1 MSFNSRTDAHKIFA
15 DLYRKQRSP
24 EHQEQIDEVIQKS
37 NDIFIRIDLMKK
49 VDEDFEKKRQEENK
63 KSDEDERSKRT
74 SEKSSVP
81 SKSPPTKQAVQKKP
95 DSSSSSAGGI
105 GFLANLFGGNAAI
118 NKFAKDSGTI
128 DVGFLGR
135 KLQIASNVQNLFKFL
150 KEDQIIATIQ
160 ALRFCEQQGW
170 RYWKPLV
177 YNVVLNFNKL
187 LNSIISL
194 DSLFIDEISPEIFLN
209 RATKLE
215 LYYARHLSREDS
227 KDIIM
232 TQVPELIRKDEKLVP
247 KMSQIMTGLSY
258 GLNLE
263 DGKPK
268 MTDAIRAF
276 HIVATKRM
284 ITWEEIVQRLNV
296 PPINETKFQGSSDI
310 IKEVETTLI
319 RLADDIQTRLNRKE
333 ELQHLRERYFKIDD
347 KGRMNFDFLNLIVD
361 DYFENHVP
369 ENMQSASLKSAFKG
383 TPHKLMYLLLRDFQ
397 ASYASILE
405 GTVKIGSKNQ
415 NRDVIIMHPGLFKA
429 EIEQINNLLR
439 LLDAFNKKYPSFQY
453 SFATYNEHTSSTTG
467 VEDQITQNLLK
478 LLGEASTFMG
488 KFGEK
493 INVIVENH
501 LLAKQYESTGK
512 LNERVLVSKEK
523 VIDEIKILHRFIP
536 YSDSAVV
543 SGNRLNGKTLDFVFL
558 EMTKMLYNYA
568 VIYKDKA
575 TITKLTLHKK
585 IDTELGSLMK
595 EYERLAGK
603 AYETTRMEEV

>member
-1 MSFNSRTDAHKIFA
+1 MSVNSRTDAHKTFA

-49 VDEDFEKKRQEENK
+49 VDEEFEKKRQEENK
-63 KSDEDERSKRT
+63 KSEEDRPKRS
-74 SEKSSVP
+74 SEKSATSTKTIP
-81 SKSPPTKQAVQKKP
+81 KPTRRTESN
-95 DSSSSSAGGI
+95 SSGGV
-105 GFLANLFGGNAAI
+105 GFLANLFGGNPAI
-118 NKFAKDSGTI
+118 NKFARESGTI

-135 KLQIASNVQNLFKFL
+135 KLQVSSGVHNLFKFL

-194 DSLFIDEISPEIFLN
+194 DSLFIDQISPEIFLN

-215 LYYARHLSREDS
+215 LYYARHLSREDC

-232 TQVPELIRKDEKLVP
+232 TEVPELVRKDEKLVP
-247 KMSQIMTGLSY
+247 KMPQIMAGLSY

-263 DGKPK
+263 SGRPK
-268 MTDAIRAF
+268 MSDAIRAF

-284 ITWEEIVQRLNV
+284 IAWNEIVQQLNV
-296 PPINETKFQGSSDI
+296 PPINETKFQGSPDI
-310 IKEVETTLI
+310 IKEVETTLL
-319 RLADDIQTRLNRKE
+319 RLADDIQTRLNRKH
-333 ELQHLRERYFKIDD
+333 ELQNLRERYFRIDD

-369 ENMQSASLKSAFKG
+369 ENMQSASMKSSFKG
-383 TPHKLMYLLLRDFQ
+383 TPHKLMYLLLRDLQ
-397 ASYASILE
+397 ASYAPILE

-415 NRDVIIMHPGLFKA
+415 SKDVIIMHPGLFKSD
-429 EIEQINNLLR
+429 IEQINNLLR

-453 SFATYNEHTSSTTG
+453 SFATYNEHTTSTVG

-478 LLGEASTFMG
+478 LLGDAAAFMG
-488 KFGEK
+488 KFAEK
-493 INVIVENH
+493 INIIVENH
-501 LLAKQYESTGK
+501 LLAKQYEASGK

-523 VIDEIKILHRFIP
+523 VIEEIKILHRFIP
-536 YSDSAVV
+536 YCDSTIV
-543 SGNRLNGKTLDFVFL
+543 SGNRLNGKTLEFAFL
-558 EMTKMLYNYA
+558 EMTKLFYNYA
-568 VIYKDKA
+568 VIYKDKS

-585 IDTELGSLMK
+585 LDAELGSLTK
-595 EYERLAGK
+595 EYERLSGK
-603 AYETTRMEEV
+603 PYETKRTEET

>member
-1 MSFNSRTDAHKIFA
+1 MSVNSRTDAHKTFA

-37 NDIFIRIDLMKK
+37 NDIFIRIDLMRKI
-49 VDEDFEKKRQEENK
+49 DEEFEKKRQEENK
-63 KSDEDERSKRT
+63 KSEEDRPKRN
-74 SEKSSVP
+74 SEKSAA
-81 SKSPPTKQAVQKKP
+81 PTKTIPKP
-95 DSSSSSAGGI
+95 TRRTESNSSGGG
-105 GFLANLFGGNAAI
+105 GFLANLFGGNPAI
-118 NKFAKDSGTI
+118 NKFAKESGTI
-128 DVGFLGR
+128 DIGFLGR
-135 KLQIASNVQNLFKFL
+135 KLQVSGGVHNLFKFL

-194 DSLFIDEISPEIFLN
+194 DSLFIDQISPEIFLN

-215 LYYARHLSREDS
+215 LYYARHLSREDC

-232 TQVPELIRKDEKLVP
+232 TEVPELVRKDEKLVP
-247 KMSQIMTGLSY
+247 KMPQIMAGLSY
-258 GLNLE
+258 GVNLE
-263 DGKPK
+263 SGRPK
-268 MTDAIRAF
+268 MSDAIRAF

-284 ITWEEIVQRLNV
+284 ITWNEIVQQLNV
-296 PPINETKFQGSSDI
+296 PPINETKFQGSPDI
-310 IKEVETTLI
+310 IKEVETTLL
-319 RLADDIQTRLNRKE
+319 RLADDIQTRLNRKH
-333 ELQHLRERYFKIDD
+333 ELQSLRERYFRIDD

-369 ENMQSASLKSAFKG
+369 ENMQSASMKSSFKG

-397 ASYASILE
+397 ASYAPILE

-415 NRDVIIMHPGLFKA
+415 SKDVIIMHPGLFKSD
-429 EIEQINNLLR
+429 IEQINNLLR

-453 SFATYNEHTSSTTG
+453 SFATYNEHTTSTVG

-478 LLGEASTFMG
+478 LLGDAAAFMG
-488 KFGEK
+488 KFAEK
-493 INVIVENH
+493 INIIVENH
-501 LLAKQYESTGK
+501 LLAKQYEASGK

-523 VIDEIKILHRFIP
+523 VIEEIKILHRFIP
-536 YSDSAVV
+536 YCDSTIV
-543 SGNRLNGKTLDFVFL
+543 SGNRLSGKTLEFAFL
-558 EMTKMLYNYA
+558 EMTKLFYNYA
-568 VIYKDKA
+568 VIYKDKS

-585 IDTELGSLMK
+585 LDAELGSLTK
-595 EYERLAGK
+595 EYERLSGK
-603 AYETTRMEEV
+603 PYETKRMEET

>member
-1 MSFNSRTDAHKIFA
+1 MSVNSRTDAHKTFA

-37 NDIFIRIDLMKK
+37 NDIFIRIDLMRKI
-49 VDEDFEKKRQEENK
+49 DEEFEKKRQEENK
-63 KSDEDERSKRT
+63 KSEEDRPKRN
-74 SEKSSVP
+74 SEKSAT
-81 SKSPPTKQAVQKKP
+81 PTKTIPKP
-95 DSSSSSAGGI
+95 TRKTESNSSGGG
-105 GFLANLFGGNAAI
+105 GFLANLFGGNPAI
-118 NKFAKDSGTI
+118 NKFAKESGTI
-128 DVGFLGR
+128 DIGFLGR
-135 KLQIASNVQNLFKFL
+135 KLQVSGGVHNLFKFL

-194 DSLFIDEISPEIFLN
+194 DSLFIDQISPEIFLN

-215 LYYARHLSREDS
+215 LYYARHLSREDC

-232 TQVPELIRKDEKLVP
+232 TEVPELVRKDEKLVP
-247 KMSQIMTGLSY
+247 KMPQIMAGLSY
-258 GLNLE
+258 GVNLE
-263 DGKPK
+263 SGRPK
-268 MTDAIRAF
+268 MSDAIRAF

-284 ITWEEIVQRLNV
+284 ITWNEIVQQLNV
-296 PPINETKFQGSSDI
+296 PPINETKFQGSPDI
-310 IKEVETTLI
+310 IKEVETTLL
-319 RLADDIQTRLNRKE
+319 RLADDIQTRLNRKH
-333 ELQHLRERYFKIDD
+333 ELQSLRERYFRIDD

-369 ENMQSASLKSAFKG
+369 ENMQSASMKSSFKG

-397 ASYASILE
+397 ASYAPILE

-415 NRDVIIMHPGLFKA
+415 SKDVIIMYPGLFKSD
-429 EIEQINNLLR
+429 IEQINNLLR

-453 SFATYNEHTSSTTG
+453 SFATYNEHTTSTVG

-478 LLGEASTFMG
+478 LLGDAAAFMG
-488 KFGEK
+488 KFAEK
-493 INVIVENH
+493 INIIVENH
-501 LLAKQYESTGK
+501 LLAKQYEASGK

-523 VIDEIKILHRFIP
+523 VIEEIKILHRFIP
-536 YSDSAVV
+536 YCDSTIV
-543 SGNRLNGKTLDFVFL
+543 SGNRLSGKTLEFAFL
-558 EMTKMLYNYA
+558 EMTKLFYNYA
-568 VIYKDKA
+568 VIYKDKS

-585 IDTELGSLMK
+585 LDAELGSLTK
-595 EYERLAGK
+595 EYERLSGK
-603 AYETTRMEEV
+603 PYETKRMEET

>member
-1 MSFNSRTDAHKIFA
+1 MSLNSRTDAHKIFA

-49 VDEDFEKKRQEENK
+49 VDEDFEKKKQEDNK
-63 KSDEDERSKRT
+63 KSDDEDKSKRN
-74 SEKSSVP
+74 SEKASTSARTAP
-81 SKSPPTKQAVQKKP
+81 RQSQQKKN
-95 DSSSSSAGGI
+95 DAASSAAGI

-118 NKFAKDSGTI
+118 NKFAKDTGTI

-135 KLQIASNVQNLFKFL
+135 KLQIAPGVQNLFKFL

-194 DSLFIDEISPEIFLN
+194 DSLFIDQISPEIFLN

-247 KMSQIMTGLSY
+247 RMPQIMAGLTY

-263 DGKPK
+263 NGRPR

-284 ITWEEIVQRLNV
+284 ISWEEIVQQLNV

-333 ELQHLRERYFKIDD
+333 ELQNLRERYFRIDD
-347 KGRMNFDFLNLIVD
+347 KGRMNFDFLNQIVD

-369 ENMQSASLKSAFKG
+369 ENMQSASIKSAFKG

-397 ASYASILE
+397 ASYAPILE
-405 GTVKIGSKNQ
+405 GTVKIGTKNQ
-415 NRDVIIMHPGLFKA
+415 SRDVIIMLPGLFKGD
-429 EIEQINNLLR
+429 IEQINNLLR

-453 SFATYNEHTSSTTG
+453 SFATYNEHTTSSAG

-478 LLGEASTFMG
+478 LLGDAAGFMG
-488 KFGEK
+488 KFAEK
-493 INVIVENH
+493 LNILVENH
-501 LLAKQYESTGK
+501 LLARQYETAGK
-512 LNERVLVSKEK
+512 LNDRVLVSKEK
-523 VIDEIKILHRFIP
+523 VIEEIKILHRFIP
-536 YSDSAVV
+536 YYDSTVV

-558 EMTKMLYNYA
+558 EMAKLLYNYS

-585 IDTELGSLMK
+585 IETELSALMK

-603 AYETTRMEEV
+603 EYETTRMEEA

>member
-1 MSFNSRTDAHKIFA
+1 
-15 DLYRKQRSP
+15 
-24 EHQEQIDEVIQKS
+24 
-37 NDIFIRIDLMKK
+37 MKK
-49 VDEDFEKKRQEENK
+49 VDEEFDKKKQEENK
-63 KSDEDERSKRT
+63 KSEEEERSKRS
-74 SEKSSVP
+74 SEKSSTPVKTAAKSTTAKRNEPP
-81 SKSPPTKQAVQKKP
+81 SA
-95 DSSSSSAGGI
+95 GI
-105 GFLANLFGGNAAI
+105 GFLANLFGGNPAI
-118 NKFAKDSGTI
+118 NKFARESGTI
-128 DVGFLGR
+128 EVGFLGR
-135 KLQIASNVQNLFKFL
+135 KLQIAPSVQNLFKFL

-232 TQVPELIRKDEKLVP
+232 TQVPELIKKDEKLVP
-247 KMSQIMTGLSY
+247 KLPQIMAGLSY

-263 DGKPK
+263 NGRPK

-284 ITWEEIVQRLNV
+284 ITWEEIVQQLNV
-296 PPINETKFQGSSDI
+296 PPINEMKFQGSSDI

-333 ELQHLRERYFKIDD
+333 ELQNLRERYFKIDD

-369 ENMQSASLKSAFKG
+369 ENMQSASIKSAFKG

-397 ASYASILE
+397 ASYAPILE
-405 GTVKIGSKNQ
+405 GTVKIGTKNQ
-415 NRDVIIMHPGLFKA
+415 SRDVIIMLPGLFKS

-453 SFATYNEHTSSTTG
+453 SFATYNEHTTSTAG

-478 LLGEASTFMG
+478 LLGDAAGFMG
-488 KFGEK
+488 KFAEK
-493 INVIVENH
+493 INILVENH

-523 VIDEIKILHRFIP
+523 VIEEIKILHRFIP
-536 YSDSAVV
+536 YCDSALV

-558 EMTKMLYNYA
+558 EMAKLLYNYA
-568 VIYKDKA
+568 VIYKDKF

-585 IDTELGSLMK
+585 IDTELNSLMK

-603 AYETTRMEEV
+603 SYETTRSEEA

>member
-1 MSFNSRTDAHKIFA
+1 MSVNSRTDAHKTFA

-37 NDIFIRIDLMKK
+37 NDIFIRIDLMRKI
-49 VDEDFEKKRQEENK
+49 DEEFEKKRQEENK
-63 KSDEDERSKRT
+63 KSEEDRPKRN
-74 SEKSSVP
+74 SEKSAT
-81 SKSPPTKQAVQKKP
+81 PTKTIPKP
-95 DSSSSSAGGI
+95 TRRTESNSSGGV
-105 GFLANLFGGNAAI
+105 GFLANLFGGNPAI
-118 NKFAKDSGTI
+118 NKFAKESGTI
-128 DVGFLGR
+128 DIGFLGR
-135 KLQIASNVQNLFKFL
+135 KLQVSGGVHNLFKFL

-194 DSLFIDEISPEIFLN
+194 DSLFIDQISPEIFLN

-215 LYYARHLSREDS
+215 LYYARHLSREDC

-232 TQVPELIRKDEKLVP
+232 TEVPELVRKDEKLVP
-247 KMSQIMTGLSY
+247 KMPQIMAGLSY
-258 GLNLE
+258 GVNLE
-263 DGKPK
+263 SGRPK
-268 MTDAIRAF
+268 MSDAIRAF

-284 ITWEEIVQRLNV
+284 ITWNEIVQQLNV
-296 PPINETKFQGSSDI
+296 PPINETKFQGSPDI
-310 IKEVETTLI
+310 IKEVETTLL
-319 RLADDIQTRLNRKE
+319 RLADDIQTRLNRKH
-333 ELQHLRERYFKIDD
+333 ELQSLRERYFRIDD

-369 ENMQSASLKSAFKG
+369 ENMQSASMKSSFKG

-397 ASYASILE
+397 ASYAPILE

-415 NRDVIIMHPGLFKA
+415 SKDVIIMHPGLFKSDL
-429 EIEQINNLLR
+429 EQINNLLR

-453 SFATYNEHTSSTTG
+453 SFATYNEHTTSTVG

-478 LLGEASTFMG
+478 LLGDAAAFMG
-488 KFGEK
+488 KFAEK
-493 INVIVENH
+493 INIIVENH
-501 LLAKQYESTGK
+501 LLAKQYEASGK

-523 VIDEIKILHRFIP
+523 VIEEIKILHRFIP
-536 YSDSAVV
+536 YCDSTIV
-543 SGNRLNGKTLDFVFL
+543 SGNRLSGKTLEFAFL
-558 EMTKMLYNYA
+558 EMTKLFYNYA
-568 VIYKDKA
+568 VIYKDKS

-585 IDTELGSLMK
+585 LDAELGSLTK
-595 EYERLAGK
+595 EYERLSGK
-603 AYETTRMEEV
+603 PYETKRMEET

>member
-1 MSFNSRTDAHKIFA
+1 M
-15 DLYRKQRSP
+15 
-24 EHQEQIDEVIQKS
+24 
-37 NDIFIRIDLMKK
+37 
-49 VDEDFEKKRQEENK
+49 
-63 KSDEDERSKRT
+63 
-74 SEKSSVP
+74 
-81 SKSPPTKQAVQKKP
+81 
-95 DSSSSSAGGI
+95 
-105 GFLANLFGGNAAI
+105 ANLFGGNPAI
-118 NKFAKDSGTI
+118 NKFAKESGTI

-135 KLQIASNVQNLFKFL
+135 KLQVSVGVHNLFKFL

-194 DSLFIDEISPEIFLN
+194 DSLFIDQISPEIFLN

-215 LYYARHLSREDS
+215 LYYARHLSREDC

-232 TQVPELIRKDEKLVP
+232 TQVPELVRKDEKLVP
-247 KMSQIMTGLSY
+247 KMPQIMAGLSY

-263 DGKPK
+263 SGRPK
-268 MTDAIRAF
+268 MSDAIRAF

-284 ITWEEIVQRLNV
+284 ITWNEIVQQLNV
-296 PPINETKFQGSSDI
+296 PPINETKFQGSPDI
-310 IKEVETTLI
+310 IKEVETTLL
-319 RLADDIQTRLNRKE
+319 RLTDDIQTRLNRKH
-333 ELQHLRERYFKIDD
+333 ELQSLRERYFRIDD

-369 ENMQSASLKSAFKG
+369 ENMQSASMKSSFKG

-397 ASYASILE
+397 ASYAPILE

-415 NRDVIIMHPGLFKA
+415 SKDVIIMHPGLFKSD
-429 EIEQINNLLR
+429 IEQINNLLR

-453 SFATYNEHTSSTTG
+453 SFATYNEHTTSTVG

-478 LLGEASTFMG
+478 LLGDAAAFMG
-488 KFGEK
+488 KFAEK
-493 INVIVENH
+493 INIIVENH
-501 LLAKQYESTGK
+501 LLAKQYETSGK

-523 VIDEIKILHRFIP
+523 VIEEIKILHRFIP
-536 YSDSAVV
+536 YCDSTIV
-543 SGNRLNGKTLDFVFL
+543 SGNRLNGKTLEFAFL
-558 EMTKMLYNYA
+558 EMTKLFYNYA
-568 VIYKDKA
+568 VIYKDKF

-585 IDTELGSLMK
+585 LDSELGSLTT
-595 EYERLAGK
+595 EYERLSGK
-603 AYETTRMEEV
+603 PYESKRTEET

>member
-1 MSFNSRTDAHKIFA
+1 MPGSSRTDAHKTFA

-49 VDEDFEKKRQEENK
+49 VDEEFEKKRQEENK
-63 KSDEDERSKRT
+63 KSEEEDKSK
-74 SEKSSVP
+74 KSSDKT
-81 SKSPPTKQAVQKKP
+81 SAPTKPAARPARKP
-95 DSSSSSAGGI
+95 DAGI
-105 GFLANLFGGNAAI
+105 GFLANLFGGNPAI
-118 NKFAKDSGTI
+118 NKFARESGTI

-135 KLQIASNVQNLFKFL
+135 KLQVSSGVHNLFKFL

-187 LNSIISL
+187 LNSVITL
-194 DSLFIDEISPEIFLN
+194 DSLFIDQISPEIFLN

-215 LYYARHLSREDS
+215 LYYARHLSRGDC
-227 KDIIM
+227 KDIVM
-232 TQVPELIRKDEKLVP
+232 TEVPELIRKDEKLVP
-247 KMSQIMTGLSY
+247 KMPQIMAGLSY

-268 MTDAIRAF
+268 MSDSIRAF

-284 ITWEEIVQRLNV
+284 ITWDEIVQQLNV
-296 PPINETKFQGSSDI
+296 PPINETKFQGSPDI
-310 IKEVETTLI
+310 IKEVETTLL

-333 ELQHLRERYFKIDD
+333 ELQNLRERYFKIDD

-369 ENMQSASLKSAFKG
+369 ENMQSASLKSSFKG

-397 ASYASILE
+397 ASFAPILE
-405 GTVKIGSKNQ
+405 GTVKVGSKNQ
-415 NRDVIIMHPGLFKA
+415 SRDVIIMLPGLFKSD
-429 EIEQINNLLR
+429 IEQINNLLR

-453 SFATYNEHTSSTTG
+453 SFATYNEHTTSTVG

-478 LLGEASTFMG
+478 LLGDAAAFMG
-488 KFGEK
+488 KFAEK
-493 INVIVENH
+493 INILVENH
-501 LLAKQYESTGK
+501 LLAKQYEASGK

-523 VIDEIKILHRFIP
+523 VIEEIKILHRFIP
-536 YSDSAVV
+536 YCDSTIV
-543 SGNRLNGKTLDFVFL
+543 SGNRLNGKTLDFTFL
-558 EMTKMLYNYA
+558 EMTKLFYNYA
-568 VIYKDKA
+568 VIYKDKT

-585 IDTELGSLMK
+585 IDAELGSLLK

-603 AYETTRMEEV
+603 SYDTKRTEET

>member
-1 MSFNSRTDAHKIFA
+1 MSLNSRTDAHKIFA

-49 VDEDFEKKRQEENK
+49 VDEDFEKKKQEENK
-63 KSDEDERSKRT
+63 KADEEDKSKRS
-74 SEKSSVP
+74 SEKTSTSVRT
-81 SKSPPTKQAVQKKP
+81 SPKQSQQKKNDP
-95 DSSSSSAGGI
+95 AASAAGI

-118 NKFAKDSGTI
+118 NKFAKDTGTI

-135 KLQIASNVQNLFKFL
+135 KLQIAPGVQNLFKFL

-194 DSLFIDEISPEIFLN
+194 DSLFIDQISPEIFLN

-247 KMSQIMTGLSY
+247 RMPQIMAGLTY

-263 DGKPK
+263 NGRPR

-284 ITWEEIVQRLNV
+284 ISWEEIVQQLNV

-319 RLADDIQTRLNRKE
+319 RLADDIQSRLNRKE
-333 ELQHLRERYFKIDD
+333 ELQNLRERYFKIDD
-347 KGRMNFDFLNLIVD
+347 KGRMNFDFLNQIVD

-369 ENMQSASLKSAFKG
+369 ENMQSASIKSAFKG

-397 ASYASILE
+397 ASYAPILE

-415 NRDVIIMHPGLFKA
+415 SRDVIIMLPGLFKSD
-429 EIEQINNLLR
+429 IEQINNLLR

-453 SFATYNEHTSSTTG
+453 SFATYNEHTTSSAG

-478 LLGEASTFMG
+478 LLGDAAGFMG
-488 KFGEK
+488 KFAEK
-493 INVIVENH
+493 LNILVENH
-501 LLAKQYESTGK
+501 LLARQYETAGK
-512 LNERVLVSKEK
+512 LNDRVLVSKEK
-523 VIDEIKILHRFIP
+523 VIEEIKILHRFIP
-536 YSDSAVV
+536 FYDSTVV
-543 SGNRLNGKTLDFVFL
+543 SGNRLNGKTLEFVFL
-558 EMTKMLYNYA
+558 EMSKLLYNYS

-585 IDTELGSLMK
+585 IETELSALMK

-603 AYETTRMEEV
+603 EYETTRMEEV

>member
-1 MSFNSRTDAHKIFA
+1 MSVNSRTDAHKTFA

-49 VDEDFEKKRQEENK
+49 VDEEFEKKRQEENK
-63 KSDEDERSKRT
+63 KSEEDRPKRS
-74 SEKSSVP
+74 SEKSATSTKTIP
-81 SKSPPTKQAVQKKP
+81 KPTRRTESN
-95 DSSSSSAGGI
+95 SSGGV
-105 GFLANLFGGNAAI
+105 GFLANLFGGNPAI
-118 NKFAKDSGTI
+118 NKFARESGTI

-135 KLQIASNVQNLFKFL
+135 KLQVSSGVHNLFKFL

-194 DSLFIDEISPEIFLN
+194 DSLFIDQISPEIFLN

-215 LYYARHLSREDS
+215 LYYARHLSREDC

-232 TQVPELIRKDEKLVP
+232 TEVPELVRKDEKLVP
-247 KMSQIMTGLSY
+247 KMPQIMAGLSY

-263 DGKPK
+263 SGRPK
-268 MTDAIRAF
+268 MSDAIRAF

-284 ITWEEIVQRLNV
+284 IAWNEIVQQLNV
-296 PPINETKFQGSSDI
+296 PPINETKFQGSPDI
-310 IKEVETTLI
+310 IKEVETTLL
-319 RLADDIQTRLNRKE
+319 RLADDIQTRLNRKH
-333 ELQHLRERYFKIDD
+333 ELQNLRERYFRIDD

-369 ENMQSASLKSAFKG
+369 ENMQSASMKSSFKG
-383 TPHKLMYLLLRDFQ
+383 TPHKLMYLLLRDLQ
-397 ASYASILE
+397 ASYAPILE
-405 GTVKIGSKNQ
+405 GTVKVGTKNQ
-415 NRDVIIMHPGLFKA
+415 SKDVIIMHPGLFKSD
-429 EIEQINNLLR
+429 IELINNLLR

-453 SFATYNEHTSSTTG
+453 SFATYNEHTTSTVG

-478 LLGEASTFMG
+478 LLGDAAAFMG
-488 KFGEK
+488 KFAEK
-493 INVIVENH
+493 INIIVENH
-501 LLAKQYESTGK
+501 LLAKQYEASGK

-523 VIDEIKILHRFIP
+523 VIEEIKILHRFIP
-536 YSDSAVV
+536 YCDSTIV
-543 SGNRLNGKTLDFVFL
+543 SGNRLNGKTLEFAFL
-558 EMTKMLYNYA
+558 EMTKLFYNYA
-568 VIYKDKA
+568 VIYKDKS

-585 IDTELGSLMK
+585 LDAELGSLTK
-595 EYERLAGK
+595 EYERLSGK
-603 AYETTRMEEV
+603 PYETKRMEET

>member
-1 MSFNSRTDAHKIFA
+1 
-15 DLYRKQRSP
+15 
-24 EHQEQIDEVIQKS
+24 
-37 NDIFIRIDLMKK
+37 MKK
-49 VDEDFEKKRQEENK
+49 VDEDFEKKKQEENK
-63 KSDEDERSKRT
+63 KADEEDKSKRS
-74 SEKSSVP
+74 SEKTSTSVRT
-81 SKSPPTKQAVQKKP
+81 SPKQSQQKKNDP
-95 DSSSSSAGGI
+95 AASAAGI

-118 NKFAKDSGTI
+118 NKFAKDTGTI

-135 KLQIASNVQNLFKFL
+135 KLQIAPGVQNLFKFL

-194 DSLFIDEISPEIFLN
+194 DSLFIDQISPEIFLN

-247 KMSQIMTGLSY
+247 RMPQIMAGLTY

-263 DGKPK
+263 NGRPR

-284 ITWEEIVQRLNV
+284 ISWEEIVQQLNV

-319 RLADDIQTRLNRKE
+319 RLADDIQSRLNRKE
-333 ELQHLRERYFKIDD
+333 ELQNLRERYFKIDD
-347 KGRMNFDFLNLIVD
+347 KGRMNFDFLNQIVD

-369 ENMQSASLKSAFKG
+369 ENMQSASIKSAFKG

-397 ASYASILE
+397 ASYAPILE

-415 NRDVIIMHPGLFKA
+415 SRDVIIMLPGLFKS

-453 SFATYNEHTSSTTG
+453 SFATYNEHTTSSAG

-478 LLGEASTFMG
+478 LLGDAAGFMG
-488 KFGEK
+488 KFAEK
-493 INVIVENH
+493 LNILVENH
-501 LLAKQYESTGK
+501 LLARQYETAGK
-512 LNERVLVSKEK
+512 LNDRVLVSKEK
-523 VIDEIKILHRFIP
+523 VIEEIKILHRFIP
-536 YSDSAVV
+536 FYDSTVV
-543 SGNRLNGKTLDFVFL
+543 SGNRLNGKTLEFVFL
-558 EMTKMLYNYA
+558 EMAKLLYNYS

-585 IDTELGSLMK
+585 IETELSALMK

-603 AYETTRMEEV
+603 EYETTRMEEA

>member
-1 MSFNSRTDAHKIFA
+1 MSLNSRTDAHKIFA

-49 VDEDFEKKRQEENK
+49 VDEEFEKKRQDENK
-63 KSDEDERSKRT
+63 KSEDEEKSKRQ
-74 SEKSSVP
+74 SDK
-81 SKSPPTKQAVQKKP
+81 
-95 DSSSSSAGGI
+95 SAGASKTAAKPARRTETNSGGGAGI
-105 GFLANLFGGNAAI
+105 GFLANLFGGNPAI

-135 KLQIASNVQNLFKFL
+135 KLQIAPGVQNLFKFL

-194 DSLFIDEISPEIFLN
+194 DSLFIDQISPEIFLN

-227 KDIIM
+227 KDIII

-247 KMSQIMTGLSY
+247 RMPQIMAGLSY

-263 DGKPK
+263 NGRPR
-268 MTDAIRAF
+268 MSDAIRAF

-284 ITWEEIVQRLNV
+284 ITWEEIVQQLNV

-333 ELQHLRERYFKIDD
+333 ELQSLRERYFRIDD

-369 ENMQSASLKSAFKG
+369 ENMQSASIKSSFKG

-397 ASYASILE
+397 ASYAPILE
-405 GTVKIGSKNQ
+405 GTVKVGTKNQ
-415 NRDVIIMHPGLFKA
+415 SRDVIIMLPGLFKGD
-429 EIEQINNLLR
+429 IEQINNLLR

-453 SFATYNEHTSSTTG
+453 SFATYNEHTTSTTG

-478 LLGEASTFMG
+478 LLGDAAGFMG
-488 KFGEK
+488 KFAEK
-493 INVIVENH
+493 INIIVENH

-523 VIDEIKILHRFIP
+523 VIEEIKILHRFIP
-536 YSDSAVV
+536 YCDSTVV

-558 EMTKMLYNYA
+558 EMAKLLYNYA
-568 VIYKDKA
+568 VIYKDKS

-603 AYETTRMEEV
+603 PYETTRSEEA

>member
-1 MSFNSRTDAHKIFA
+1 MSVNSRTDAHKTFA

-37 NDIFIRIDLMKK
+37 NDIFIRIDLMRKI
-49 VDEDFEKKRQEENK
+49 DEEFEKKRQEENK
-63 KSDEDERSKRT
+63 KSEEDRPKRN
-74 SEKSSVP
+74 SEKSAT
-81 SKSPPTKQAVQKKP
+81 PTKTIPNPTRKTESN
-95 DSSSSSAGGI
+95 SSGGG
-105 GFLANLFGGNAAI
+105 GFLANLFGGNPAI
-118 NKFAKDSGTI
+118 NKFAKESGTI
-128 DVGFLGR
+128 DIGFLGR
-135 KLQIASNVQNLFKFL
+135 KLQVSGGVHNLFKFL

-194 DSLFIDEISPEIFLN
+194 DSLFIDQISPEIFLN

-215 LYYARHLSREDS
+215 LYYARHLSREDC

-232 TQVPELIRKDEKLVP
+232 TEVPELVRKDEKLVP
-247 KMSQIMTGLSY
+247 KMPQIMAGLSY
-258 GLNLE
+258 GVNLE
-263 DGKPK
+263 SGRPK
-268 MTDAIRAF
+268 MSDAIRAF

-284 ITWEEIVQRLNV
+284 ITWNEIVQQLNV
-296 PPINETKFQGSSDI
+296 PPINETKFQGSPDI
-310 IKEVETTLI
+310 IKEVETTLL
-319 RLADDIQTRLNRKE
+319 RLADDIQTRLNRKH
-333 ELQHLRERYFKIDD
+333 ELQSLRERYFRIDD

-369 ENMQSASLKSAFKG
+369 ENMQSASMKSSFKG

-397 ASYASILE
+397 ASYAPILE

-415 NRDVIIMHPGLFKA
+415 SKDVIIMHPGLFKSD
-429 EIEQINNLLR
+429 IEQINNLLR

-453 SFATYNEHTSSTTG
+453 SFATYNEHTTSTVG

-478 LLGEASTFMG
+478 LLGDAAAFMG
-488 KFGEK
+488 KFAEK
-493 INVIVENH
+493 INIIVENH
-501 LLAKQYESTGK
+501 LLAKQYEASGK

-523 VIDEIKILHRFIP
+523 VIEEIKILHRFIP
-536 YSDSAVV
+536 YCDSTIV
-543 SGNRLNGKTLDFVFL
+543 SGNRLSGKTLEFAFL
-558 EMTKMLYNYA
+558 EMTKLFYNYA
-568 VIYKDKA
+568 VIYKDKS

-585 IDTELGSLMK
+585 LDAELGSLTK
-595 EYERLAGK
+595 EYERLSGK
-603 AYETTRMEEV
+603 PYETKRMEET

>member
-1 MSFNSRTDAHKIFA
+1 MNSRTDAHKTFA

-49 VDEDFEKKRQEENK
+49 VDEEFEKKKQEETK
-63 KSDEDERSKRT
+63 KPEEDKPKKNSATSAKTISKPTRKT
-74 SEKSSVP
+74 ESNSSV
-81 SKSPPTKQAVQKKP
+81 
-95 DSSSSSAGGI
+95 
-105 GFLANLFGGNAAI
+105 GFLANLFGGNPAI
-118 NKFAKDSGTI
+118 NKFAKESGTI

-135 KLQIASNVQNLFKFL
+135 KLQVSVGVHNLFKFL

-194 DSLFIDEISPEIFLN
+194 DSLFIDQISPEIFLN

-215 LYYARHLSREDS
+215 LYYARHLSREDC

-232 TQVPELIRKDEKLVP
+232 TQVPELVRKDEKLVP
-247 KMSQIMTGLSY
+247 KMPQIMAGLSY

-263 DGKPK
+263 SGRPK
-268 MTDAIRAF
+268 MSDAIRAF

-284 ITWEEIVQRLNV
+284 ITWNEIVQQLNV
-296 PPINETKFQGSSDI
+296 PPINETKFQGSPDI
-310 IKEVETTLI
+310 IKEVETTLL
-319 RLADDIQTRLNRKE
+319 RLTDDIQTRLNRKH
-333 ELQHLRERYFKIDD
+333 ELQSLRERYFRIDD

-369 ENMQSASLKSAFKG
+369 ENMQSASMKSSFKG

-397 ASYASILE
+397 ASYAPILE

-415 NRDVIIMHPGLFKA
+415 SKDVIIMHPGLFKSD
-429 EIEQINNLLR
+429 IEQINNLLR

-453 SFATYNEHTSSTTG
+453 SFATYNEHTTSTAG

-478 LLGEASTFMG
+478 LLGDAAAFMG
-488 KFGEK
+488 KFAEK
-493 INVIVENH
+493 INIIVENH
-501 LLAKQYESTGK
+501 LLAKQYETSGK

-523 VIDEIKILHRFIP
+523 VIEEIKILHRFIP
-536 YSDSAVV
+536 YCDSTIV
-543 SGNRLNGKTLDFVFL
+543 SGNRLNGKTLEFAFL
-558 EMTKMLYNYA
+558 EMTKLFYNYA
-568 VIYKDKA
+568 VIYKDKF

-585 IDTELGSLMK
+585 LDSELGSLTT
-595 EYERLAGK
+595 EYERLSGK
-603 AYETTRMEEV
+603 PYESKRTEET

>member
-1 MSFNSRTDAHKIFA
+1 MNSRTDAHKTFA

-49 VDEDFEKKRQEENK
+49 VDEEFEKKKQEETK
-63 KSDEDERSKRT
+63 KPEEDKPKKNSAT
-74 SEKSSVP
+74 SAKTIPKPTRKTESNSSV
-81 SKSPPTKQAVQKKP
+81 
-95 DSSSSSAGGI
+95 
-105 GFLANLFGGNAAI
+105 GFLANLFGGNPAI
-118 NKFAKDSGTI
+118 NKFAKESGTI

-135 KLQIASNVQNLFKFL
+135 KLQVSVGVHNLFKFL

-194 DSLFIDEISPEIFLN
+194 DSLFIDQISPEIFLN

-215 LYYARHLSREDS
+215 LYYARHLSREDC

-232 TQVPELIRKDEKLVP
+232 TQVPELVRKDEKLVP
-247 KMSQIMTGLSY
+247 KMPQIMAGLSY

-263 DGKPK
+263 SGRPK
-268 MTDAIRAF
+268 MSDAIRAF

-284 ITWEEIVQRLNV
+284 ITWNEIVQQLNV
-296 PPINETKFQGSSDI
+296 PPINETKFQGSPDI
-310 IKEVETTLI
+310 IKEVETTLL
-319 RLADDIQTRLNRKE
+319 RLTDDIQTRLNRKH
-333 ELQHLRERYFKIDD
+333 ELQSLRERYFRIDD

-369 ENMQSASLKSAFKG
+369 ENMQSASMKSSFKG

-397 ASYASILE
+397 ASYAPILE

-415 NRDVIIMHPGLFKA
+415 SKDVIIMHPGLFKSD
-429 EIEQINNLLR
+429 IEQINNLLR

-453 SFATYNEHTSSTTG
+453 SFATYNEHTTSTVG

-478 LLGEASTFMG
+478 LLGDAAAFMG
-488 KFGEK
+488 KFAEK
-493 INVIVENH
+493 INIIVENH
-501 LLAKQYESTGK
+501 LLAKQYETSGK

-523 VIDEIKILHRFIP
+523 VIEEIKILHRFIP
-536 YSDSAVV
+536 YCDSTIV
-543 SGNRLNGKTLDFVFL
+543 SGNRLNGKTLEFAFL
-558 EMTKMLYNYA
+558 EMTKLFYNYA
-568 VIYKDKA
+568 VIYKDKF

-585 IDTELGSLMK
+585 LDSELGSLTN
-595 EYERLAGK
+595 EYERLSGK
-603 AYETTRMEEV
+603 PYESKRTEET

>member
-1 MSFNSRTDAHKIFA
+1 MSLNSRTDAHKIFA

-49 VDEDFEKKRQEENK
+49 VDEDFEKKKQEDNK
-63 KSDEDERSKRT
+63 KTDEEDKSKRSSERAST
-74 SEKSSVP
+74 SAKTAP
-81 SKSPPTKQAVQKKP
+81 KQSPQRKNDAAA
-95 DSSSSSAGGI
+95 SAAGI

-118 NKFAKDSGTI
+118 NKFAKDTGTI

-135 KLQIASNVQNLFKFL
+135 KLQIAPGVQNLFKFL

-194 DSLFIDEISPEIFLN
+194 DSLFIDQISPEIFLN

-232 TQVPELIRKDEKLVP
+232 TQVPELIKKDEKLIP
-247 KMSQIMTGLSY
+247 RMPQIMAGLTY

-263 DGKPK
+263 NGRPR

-284 ITWEEIVQRLNV
+284 ISWEEIVQQLNV

-333 ELQHLRERYFKIDD
+333 ELQNLRERYFRIDD
-347 KGRMNFDFLNLIVD
+347 KGRMNFDFLNQIVD

-369 ENMQSASLKSAFKG
+369 ENMQSASIKSAFKG

-397 ASYASILE
+397 ASYAPVLE

-415 NRDVIIMHPGLFKA
+415 SRDVIIMLPGLFKGD
-429 EIEQINNLLR
+429 IEQINNLLR

-453 SFATYNEHTSSTTG
+453 SFATYNEHTTSSAG

-478 LLGEASTFMG
+478 LLGDAAGFMG
-488 KFGEK
+488 KFAEK
-493 INVIVENH
+493 LNILVENH
-501 LLAKQYESTGK
+501 LLARQYETAGK
-512 LNERVLVSKEK
+512 LNDRVLVSKEK

-536 YSDSAVV
+536 YYDSTVV

-558 EMTKMLYNYA
+558 EMAKLLYNYA
-568 VIYKDKA
+568 VIYKDKP

-585 IDTELGSLMK
+585 IDTELTALMK

-603 AYETTRMEEV
+603 EYETTRMEEA

>member
-1 MSFNSRTDAHKIFA
+1 MSVNSRTDAHKTFA

-37 NDIFIRIDLMKK
+37 NDIFIRIDLMRKI
-49 VDEDFEKKRQEENK
+49 DEEFEKKRQEENK
-63 KSDEDERSKRT
+63 KSEEDRPKRN
-74 SEKSSVP
+74 SEKSAT
-81 SKSPPTKQAVQKKP
+81 PTKTIPKP
-95 DSSSSSAGGI
+95 TRKTESNSSGGG
-105 GFLANLFGGNAAI
+105 GFLANLFGGNPAI
-118 NKFAKDSGTI
+118 NKFAKESGTI
-128 DVGFLGR
+128 DIGFLGR
-135 KLQIASNVQNLFKFL
+135 KLQVSGGVHNLFKFL

-194 DSLFIDEISPEIFLN
+194 DSLFIDQISPEIFLN

-215 LYYARHLSREDS
+215 LYYARHLSREDC

-232 TQVPELIRKDEKLVP
+232 TEVPELVRKDEKLVP
-247 KMSQIMTGLSY
+247 KMPQIMAGLSY
-258 GLNLE
+258 GVNLE
-263 DGKPK
+263 SGRPK
-268 MTDAIRAF
+268 MSDAIRAF

-284 ITWEEIVQRLNV
+284 ITWNEIVQQLNV
-296 PPINETKFQGSSDI
+296 PPINETKFQGSPDI
-310 IKEVETTLI
+310 IKEVETTLL
-319 RLADDIQTRLNRKE
+319 RLADDIQTRLNRKH
-333 ELQHLRERYFKIDD
+333 ELQSLRERYFRIDD

-369 ENMQSASLKSAFKG
+369 ENMQSASMKSSFKG

-397 ASYASILE
+397 ASYAPILE

-415 NRDVIIMHPGLFKA
+415 SKDVIIMHPGLFKSD
-429 EIEQINNLLR
+429 IEQINNLLR

-453 SFATYNEHTSSTTG
+453 SFATYNEHTTSTVG

-478 LLGEASTFMG
+478 LLGDAAAFMG
-488 KFGEK
+488 KFAEK
-493 INVIVENH
+493 INIIVENH
-501 LLAKQYESTGK
+501 LLAKQYEASGK

-523 VIDEIKILHRFIP
+523 VIEEIKILHRFIP
-536 YSDSAVV
+536 YCDSTIV
-543 SGNRLNGKTLDFVFL
+543 SGNRLSGKTLEFAFL
-558 EMTKMLYNYA
+558 EMTKLFYNYA
-568 VIYKDKA
+568 VIYKDKS

-585 IDTELGSLMK
+585 LDAELGSLTK
-595 EYERLAGK
+595 EYERLSGK
-603 AYETTRMEEV
+603 PYETKRMEET

>member
-1 MSFNSRTDAHKIFA
+1 MSLNSRTDAHKTFA

-49 VDEDFEKKRQEENK
+49 VDEEFEKKRQEENK
-63 KSDEDERSKRT
+63 KSEEDKPKRS
-74 SEKSSVP
+74 SEKSATS
-81 SKSPPTKQAVQKKP
+81 TKTTPKP
-95 DSSSSSAGGI
+95 IRRTESNSSGGV
-105 GFLANLFGGNAAI
+105 GFLANLFGGNPAI
-118 NKFAKDSGTI
+118 NKFARESGTI

-135 KLQIASNVQNLFKFL
+135 KLQVSGGVHNLFKFL

-170 RYWKPLV
+170 RYWKPLI

-194 DSLFIDEISPEIFLN
+194 DSLFIDQISPEIFLN

-215 LYYARHLSREDS
+215 LYYARHLSREDC

-232 TQVPELIRKDEKLVP
+232 TEVPELVRKDEKLVP
-247 KMSQIMTGLSY
+247 KMPQVMAGLSY

-263 DGKPK
+263 GGRPK
-268 MTDAIRAF
+268 MSDAIRAF

-284 ITWEEIVQRLNV
+284 ITWNEIVQQLNI
-296 PPINETKFQGSSDI
+296 PPINETKFQGSPDI
-310 IKEVETTLI
+310 IKEVETTLL
-319 RLADDIQTRLNRKE
+319 RLADDIQTRLNRKH
-333 ELQHLRERYFKIDD
+333 ELQSLRERYFRIDD

-369 ENMQSASLKSAFKG
+369 ENMQSASMKSSFKG

-397 ASYASILE
+397 ASYAPILE

-415 NRDVIIMHPGLFKA
+415 SKDVIIMHPGLFKSD
-429 EIEQINNLLR
+429 IEQINNLLR

-453 SFATYNEHTSSTTG
+453 SFATYNEHTTSTVG

-478 LLGEASTFMG
+478 LLGDAAAFMG
-488 KFGEK
+488 KFAEK
-493 INVIVENH
+493 INIIVENH
-501 LLAKQYESTGK
+501 LLAKQYETSGK

-523 VIDEIKILHRFIP
+523 VIEEIKILHRFIP
-536 YSDSAVV
+536 YCDSTIV
-543 SGNRLNGKTLDFVFL
+543 SGNRLNGKTLEFAFL
-558 EMTKMLYNYA
+558 EMTKLFYNYA
-568 VIYKDKA
+568 VIYKDKF

-585 IDTELGSLMK
+585 LDAELGSLTK
-595 EYERLAGK
+595 EYERLSGK
-603 AYETTRMEEV
+603 PYETKRMEET

>member
-1 MSFNSRTDAHKIFA
+1 MSLNSRTDAHKIFA

-49 VDEDFEKKRQEENK
+49 VDEEFEKKKQDEPKKPDEE
-63 KSDEDERSKRT
+63 DRSKRGGSDRSAASAKT
-74 SEKSSVP
+74 A
-81 SKSPPTKQAVQKKP
+81 SKPARRTE
-95 DSSSSSAGGI
+95 SSSSGGASI
-105 GFLANLFGGNAAI
+105 GFLANLFGANPAI
-118 NKFAKDSGTI
+118 NKFAKESGTI

-135 KLQIASNVQNLFKFL
+135 KLQIAPGVQNLFKFL

-194 DSLFIDEISPEIFLN
+194 DSLFIDQISPEIFLN

-247 KMSQIMTGLSY
+247 KMPQIMAGLSY

-263 DGKPK
+263 NGRPR
-268 MTDAIRAF
+268 MSDAIRAF

-284 ITWEEIVQRLNV
+284 ITWEEIVQQLNV

-333 ELQHLRERYFKIDD
+333 ELQNLRERYFRIDD

-369 ENMQSASLKSAFKG
+369 ENMQSASIKSSFKG

-397 ASYASILE
+397 ASYAPILE
-405 GTVKIGSKNQ
+405 GTVKVGTKNQ
-415 NRDVIIMHPGLFKA
+415 SRDVIIMLPGLFKND
-429 EIEQINNLLR
+429 IEQINNLLR

-453 SFATYNEHTSSTTG
+453 SFATYNEHTTSTAG

-478 LLGEASTFMG
+478 LLGDAAAFMG
-488 KFGEK
+488 KFAEK
-493 INVIVENH
+493 INIIVENH
-501 LLAKQYESTGK
+501 LLAKQYESSGK

-523 VIDEIKILHRFIP
+523 VIEEIKILHRFIP
-536 YSDSAVV
+536 YCDSTVV

-558 EMTKMLYNYA
+558 EMAKLLYNYA
-568 VIYKDKA
+568 VIYKDKF

-585 IDTELGSLMK
+585 IDAELSSLMK

-603 AYETTRMEEV
+603 AYETTRMEES

>member
-24 EHQEQIDEVIQKS
+24 EHQEKIDEVIQKS

-49 VDEDFEKKRQEENK
+49 VDEEFDKKKQEENK
-63 KSDEDERSKRT
+63 KFDDEEKSKRA
-74 SEKSSVP
+74 SEKSSASAKSAAKTAPAKRNEPP
-81 SKSPPTKQAVQKKP
+81 SA
-95 DSSSSSAGGI
+95 GI
-105 GFLANLFGGNAAI
+105 GFLANLFGGNPAI
-118 NKFAKDSGTI
+118 NKFARESGTI
-128 DVGFLGR
+128 EVGFLGR
-135 KLQIASNVQNLFKFL
+135 KLQIAPSVQNLFKFL

-232 TQVPELIRKDEKLVP
+232 TQVPELIKKDEKLVP
-247 KMSQIMTGLSY
+247 KLPQIMAGLSY

-263 DGKPK
+263 NGRPR

-284 ITWEEIVQRLNV
+284 ITWEEIVQQLNV
-296 PPINETKFQGSSDI
+296 PPINEMKFQGSSDI

-333 ELQHLRERYFKIDD
+333 ELQNLRERYFRIDD

-369 ENMQSASLKSAFKG
+369 ENMQSASIKSAFKG

-397 ASYASILE
+397 ASYAPILE
-405 GTVKIGSKNQ
+405 GTVKIGTKNQ
-415 NRDVIIMHPGLFKA
+415 SRDVIIMLPGLFKSD
-429 EIEQINNLLR
+429 IEQINNLLR

-453 SFATYNEHTSSTTG
+453 SFATYNEHTTSTTG

-478 LLGEASTFMG
+478 LLGDAAAFMG
-488 KFGEK
+488 KFAEK
-493 INVIVENH
+493 INIIVENH

-523 VIDEIKILHRFIP
+523 VIEEIKILHRFIP
-536 YSDSAVV
+536 YCDSTLV

-558 EMTKMLYNYA
+558 EMAKLLYNYA
-568 VIYKDKA
+568 VIYKDKF

-585 IDTELGSLMK
+585 IDTELNSLMK

-603 AYETTRMEEV
+603 PYETTRSEEA

>member
-1 MSFNSRTDAHKIFA
+1 MSLNSRTDAHKIFA

-49 VDEDFEKKRQEENK
+49 VDEEFEKKKQDEPK
-63 KSDEDERSKRT
+63 KPDDEDRSKRGG
-74 SEKSSVP
+74 SDRSGASAK
-81 SKSPPTKQAVQKKP
+81 AAAKP
-95 DSSSSSAGGI
+95 ARRTESSSSGGASI
-105 GFLANLFGGNAAI
+105 GFLANLFGANPAI
-118 NKFAKDSGTI
+118 NKFAKESGTI

-135 KLQIASNVQNLFKFL
+135 KLQIAPGVQNLFKFL

-194 DSLFIDEISPEIFLN
+194 DSLFIDQISPEIFLN

-247 KMSQIMTGLSY
+247 KMPQIMAGLSY

-263 DGKPK
+263 NGRPR
-268 MTDAIRAF
+268 MSDAIRAF

-284 ITWEEIVQRLNV
+284 ITWEEIVQQLNV

-333 ELQHLRERYFKIDD
+333 ELQNLRERYFRIDD

-369 ENMQSASLKSAFKG
+369 ENMQSASIKSSFKG

-397 ASYASILE
+397 ASYAPILE
-405 GTVKIGSKNQ
+405 GTVKVGTKNQ
-415 NRDVIIMHPGLFKA
+415 SRDVIIMLPGLFKND
-429 EIEQINNLLR
+429 IEQINNLLR

-453 SFATYNEHTSSTTG
+453 SFATYNEHTTSTAG

-478 LLGEASTFMG
+478 LLGDAAAFMG
-488 KFGEK
+488 KFAEK
-493 INVIVENH
+493 INIIVENH
-501 LLAKQYESTGK
+501 LLAKQYESSGK

-523 VIDEIKILHRFIP
+523 VIEEIKILHRFIP
-536 YSDSAVV
+536 YCDSTVV

-558 EMTKMLYNYA
+558 EMAKLLYNYA
-568 VIYKDKA
+568 VIYKDKF

-585 IDTELGSLMK
+585 IDAELSSLMK

-603 AYETTRMEEV
+603 AYETTRMEES

>member
-1 MSFNSRTDAHKIFA
+1 MSGSSRTDAHKTFA

-24 EHQEQIDEVIQKS
+24 EHQEKIDEVIQKS

-49 VDEDFEKKRQEENK
+49 VDEEFEKKRQEENK
-63 KSDEDERSKRT
+63 KSEDEDKAKRT
-74 SEKSSVP
+74 AEKSTTT
-81 SKSPPTKQAVQKKP
+81 SKSSAKP
-95 DSSSSSAGGI
+95 ARKTETSSGGI
-105 GFLANLFGGNAAI
+105 GFLTNLFGGNTAI
-118 NKFAKDSGTI
+118 NKFAKESGTM

-135 KLQIASNVQNLFKFL
+135 KLQISSGVHNLFKFL

-187 LNSIISL
+187 LNSIITL
-194 DSLFIDEISPEIFLN
+194 DSLFIDQISPEIFLN

-215 LYYARHLSREDS
+215 LYYARHLSRADC

-232 TQVPELIRKDEKLVP
+232 TEVPELIRKDEKLVP
-247 KMSQIMTGLSY
+247 KMPQITAGLSY

-263 DGKPK
+263 DGRPK
-268 MTDAIRAF
+268 MSDAIRAF

-284 ITWEEIVQRLNV
+284 ITWDEVVQQLNI
-296 PPINETKFQGSSDI
+296 PPINETKFQGSPDI
-310 IKEVETTLI
+310 IKEVETTLL

-333 ELQHLRERYFKIDD
+333 ELQGLRERYFKIDD
-347 KGRMNFDFLNLIVD
+347 KGKMNFDFLNSIVD

-369 ENMQSASLKSAFKG
+369 ENMQSASLKSSFKG

-397 ASYASILE
+397 ASFAPILE
-405 GTVKIGSKNQ
+405 GTVKVGTKNQ
-415 NRDVIIMHPGLFKA
+415 SRDVIIMLPGLFKSD
-429 EIEQINNLLR
+429 IEQINNLLR
-439 LLDAFNKKYPSFQY
+439 LLDAFNKKYPGFQY
-453 SFATYNEHTSSTTG
+453 SFATYNEHTTSTVG

-478 LLGEASTFMG
+478 LIGDAAGFMG
-488 KFGEK
+488 KFAEK
-493 INVIVENH
+493 INILVENH
-501 LLAKQYESTGK
+501 LLAKQYEASGK

-523 VIDEIKILHRFIP
+523 VIEEIKILHRFIP
-536 YSDSAVV
+536 YCDSPIV
-543 SGNRLNGKTLDFVFL
+543 SGNRLNGKTLEFAFL
-558 EMTKMLYNYA
+558 EMAKLLYNYA
-568 VIYKDKA
+568 VIYKDKL

-585 IDTELGSLMK
+585 IDTELASLTK

-603 AYETTRMEEV
+603 PYDTKRTEET

>member
-1 MSFNSRTDAHKIFA
+1 MSVNSRTDAHKTFA

-37 NDIFIRIDLMKK
+37 NDIFIRIDLMRKI
-49 VDEDFEKKRQEENK
+49 DEEFEKKRQEENK
-63 KSDEDERSKRT
+63 KSEEDRPKRN
-74 SEKSSVP
+74 SEKSAT
-81 SKSPPTKQAVQKKP
+81 PTKTIPKP
-95 DSSSSSAGGI
+95 TRKTESNSSGGG
-105 GFLANLFGGNAAI
+105 GFLANLFGGNPAI
-118 NKFAKDSGTI
+118 NKFAKESGTI
-128 DVGFLGR
+128 DIGFLGR
-135 KLQIASNVQNLFKFL
+135 KLQVSDGVHNLFKFL

-194 DSLFIDEISPEIFLN
+194 DSLFIDQISPEIFLN

-215 LYYARHLSREDS
+215 LYYARHLSREDC

-232 TQVPELIRKDEKLVP
+232 TEVPELVRKDEKLVP
-247 KMSQIMTGLSY
+247 KMPQIMAGLSY
-258 GLNLE
+258 GVNLE
-263 DGKPK
+263 SGRPK
-268 MTDAIRAF
+268 MSDAIRAF

-284 ITWEEIVQRLNV
+284 ITWNEIVQQLNV
-296 PPINETKFQGSSDI
+296 PPINETKFQGSPDI
-310 IKEVETTLI
+310 IKEVETTLL
-319 RLADDIQTRLNRKE
+319 RLADDIQTRLNRKH
-333 ELQHLRERYFKIDD
+333 ELQSLRERYFRIDD

-369 ENMQSASLKSAFKG
+369 ENMQSASMKSSFKG

-397 ASYASILE
+397 ASYAPILE

-415 NRDVIIMHPGLFKA
+415 SKDVIIMHPGLFKSD
-429 EIEQINNLLR
+429 IEQINNLLR

-453 SFATYNEHTSSTTG
+453 SFATYNEHTTSTVG

-478 LLGEASTFMG
+478 LLGDAAAFMG
-488 KFGEK
+488 KFAEK
-493 INVIVENH
+493 INIIVENH
-501 LLAKQYESTGK
+501 LLAKQYEASGK

-523 VIDEIKILHRFIP
+523 VIEEIKILHRFIP
-536 YSDSAVV
+536 YCDSTIV
-543 SGNRLNGKTLDFVFL
+543 SGNRLSGKTLEFAFL
-558 EMTKMLYNYA
+558 EMTKLFYNYA
-568 VIYKDKA
+568 VIYKDKS

-585 IDTELGSLMK
+585 LDAELGSLTK
-595 EYERLAGK
+595 EYERLSGK
-603 AYETTRMEEV
+603 PYETKRMEET

>member
-1 MSFNSRTDAHKIFA
+1 MNSRTDAHKTFA

-49 VDEDFEKKRQEENK
+49 VDEEFEKKKQEETK
-63 KSDEDERSKRT
+63 KPEEDKPKKNSAT
-74 SEKSSVP
+74 SAKTIPKPTRKTESNSSV
-81 SKSPPTKQAVQKKP
+81 
-95 DSSSSSAGGI
+95 
-105 GFLANLFGGNAAI
+105 GFLANLFGGNPAI
-118 NKFAKDSGTI
+118 NKFAKESGTI

-135 KLQIASNVQNLFKFL
+135 KLQVSVGVHNLFKFL

-194 DSLFIDEISPEIFLN
+194 DSLFIDQISPEIFLN

-215 LYYARHLSREDS
+215 LYYARHLSREDC

-232 TQVPELIRKDEKLVP
+232 TQVPELVRKDEKLVP
-247 KMSQIMTGLSY
+247 KMPQIMAGLSY

-263 DGKPK
+263 SGRPK
-268 MTDAIRAF
+268 MSDAIRAF

-284 ITWEEIVQRLNV
+284 ITWNEIVQQLNV
-296 PPINETKFQGSSDI
+296 PPINETKFQGSPDI
-310 IKEVETTLI
+310 IKEVETTLL
-319 RLADDIQTRLNRKE
+319 RLTDDIQTRLNRKH
-333 ELQHLRERYFKIDD
+333 ELQSLRERYFRIDD

-369 ENMQSASLKSAFKG
+369 ENMQSASMKSSFKG

-397 ASYASILE
+397 ASYAPILE

-415 NRDVIIMHPGLFKA
+415 SKDVIIMHPGLFKSD
-429 EIEQINNLLR
+429 IEQINNLLR

-453 SFATYNEHTSSTTG
+453 SFATYNEHTTSTVG

-478 LLGEASTFMG
+478 LLGDAAAFMG
-488 KFGEK
+488 KFAEK
-493 INVIVENH
+493 INIIVENH
-501 LLAKQYESTGK
+501 LLAKQYETSGK

-523 VIDEIKILHRFIP
+523 VIEEIKILHRFIP
-536 YSDSAVV
+536 YCDSTIV
-543 SGNRLNGKTLDFVFL
+543 SGNRLNGKTLEFAFL
-558 EMTKMLYNYA
+558 EMTKLFYNYA
-568 VIYKDKA
+568 VIYKDKF

-585 IDTELGSLMK
+585 LDSELGSLTT
-595 EYERLAGK
+595 EYERLSGK
-603 AYETTRMEEV
+603 PYESKRTEET

>member
-1 MSFNSRTDAHKIFA
+1 MSLNSRTDAHKIFA

-49 VDEDFEKKRQEENK
+49 VDEDFEKKKQEDNK
-63 KSDEDERSKRT
+63 KTDEEDKSKRS
-74 SEKSSVP
+74 SEKTSSSVKTA
-81 SKSPPTKQAVQKKP
+81 SKQNQQRKNDTAA
-95 DSSSSSAGGI
+95 SAAGI

-118 NKFAKDSGTI
+118 NKFAKDTGTI

-135 KLQIASNVQNLFKFL
+135 KLQIAPGVQNLFKFL

-194 DSLFIDEISPEIFLN
+194 DSLFIDQISPEIFLN

-247 KMSQIMTGLSY
+247 RMPQIMAGLTY

-263 DGKPK
+263 NGRPR

-284 ITWEEIVQRLNV
+284 ISWEEIVQQLNV

-333 ELQHLRERYFKIDD
+333 ELQNLRERYFKIDD
-347 KGRMNFDFLNLIVD
+347 KGRMNFDFLNQIVD

-369 ENMQSASLKSAFKG
+369 ENMQSASIKSAFKG

-397 ASYASILE
+397 ASYAPILE

-415 NRDVIIMHPGLFKA
+415 SRDVIIMLPGLFKGD
-429 EIEQINNLLR
+429 IEQINNLLR

-453 SFATYNEHTSSTTG
+453 SFATYNEHTTSSTG

-478 LLGEASTFMG
+478 LLGDAAGFMG
-488 KFGEK
+488 KFAEK
-493 INVIVENH
+493 LNILVENH
-501 LLAKQYESTGK
+501 LLARQYETAGK
-512 LNERVLVSKEK
+512 LNDRVLVSKEK
-523 VIDEIKILHRFIP
+523 VIEEIKILHRFIP
-536 YSDSAVV
+536 YYDSTVV
-543 SGNRLNGKTLDFVFL
+543 SGNRLNGKTLDFTFL
-558 EMTKMLYNYA
+558 EMAKLLYNYA
-568 VIYKDKA
+568 VIYKDKP

-585 IDTELGSLMK
+585 IDTELTALMK

-603 AYETTRMEEV
+603 EYETTRMEEA

>member
-1 MSFNSRTDAHKIFA
+1 MSVNSRTDAHKTFA

-37 NDIFIRIDLMKK
+37 NDIFIRIDLMRKI
-49 VDEDFEKKRQEENK
+49 DEEFEKKRQEENK
-63 KSDEDERSKRT
+63 KSEEDRPKRN
-74 SEKSSVP
+74 SEKSAT
-81 SKSPPTKQAVQKKP
+81 PTKTIPKP
-95 DSSSSSAGGI
+95 TRKTESNSSGGG
-105 GFLANLFGGNAAI
+105 GFLANLFGGNPAI
-118 NKFAKDSGTI
+118 NKFAKESGTI
-128 DVGFLGR
+128 DIGFLGR
-135 KLQIASNVQNLFKFL
+135 KLQVSGGVHNLFKFL

-194 DSLFIDEISPEIFLN
+194 DSLSIDQISPEIFLN

-215 LYYARHLSREDS
+215 LYYARHLSREDC

-232 TQVPELIRKDEKLVP
+232 TEVPELVRKDEKLVP
-247 KMSQIMTGLSY
+247 KMPQIMAGLSY
-258 GLNLE
+258 GVNLE
-263 DGKPK
+263 SGRPK
-268 MTDAIRAF
+268 MSDAIRAF

-284 ITWEEIVQRLNV
+284 ITWNEIVQQLNV
-296 PPINETKFQGSSDI
+296 PPINETKFQGSPDI
-310 IKEVETTLI
+310 IKEVETTLL
-319 RLADDIQTRLNRKE
+319 RLADDIQTRLNRKH
-333 ELQHLRERYFKIDD
+333 ELQSLRERYFRIDD

-369 ENMQSASLKSAFKG
+369 ENMQSASMKSSFKG

-397 ASYASILE
+397 ASYAPILE

-415 NRDVIIMHPGLFKA
+415 SKDVIIMHPGLFKSD
-429 EIEQINNLLR
+429 IEQINNLLR

-453 SFATYNEHTSSTTG
+453 SFATYNEHTTSTVG

-478 LLGEASTFMG
+478 LLGDAAAFMG
-488 KFGEK
+488 KFAEK
-493 INVIVENH
+493 INIIVENH
-501 LLAKQYESTGK
+501 LLAKQYEASGK

-523 VIDEIKILHRFIP
+523 VIEEIKILHRFIP
-536 YSDSAVV
+536 YCDSTIV
-543 SGNRLNGKTLDFVFL
+543 SGNRLSGKTLEFAFL
-558 EMTKMLYNYA
+558 EMTKLFYNYA
-568 VIYKDKA
+568 VIYKDKS

-585 IDTELGSLMK
+585 LDAELGSLTK
-595 EYERLAGK
+595 EYERLSGK
-603 AYETTRMEEV
+603 PYETKRMEET

>member
-1 MSFNSRTDAHKIFA
+1 MSVNSRTDAHKTFA

-49 VDEDFEKKRQEENK
+49 VDEEFEKKRQEENK
-63 KSDEDERSKRT
+63 KSEEDRPKRS
-74 SEKSSVP
+74 SEKSATSTKTIP
-81 SKSPPTKQAVQKKP
+81 KPTRRTESN
-95 DSSSSSAGGI
+95 SSGGV
-105 GFLANLFGGNAAI
+105 GFLANLFGGNPAI
-118 NKFAKDSGTI
+118 NKFARESGTI

-135 KLQIASNVQNLFKFL
+135 KLQVSGGVHNLFKFL

-170 RYWKPLV
+170 RYWKPLI

-194 DSLFIDEISPEIFLN
+194 DSLFIDQISPEIFLN

-215 LYYARHLSREDS
+215 LYYARHLSREDC

-232 TQVPELIRKDEKLVP
+232 TEVPELVRKDEKLVP
-247 KMSQIMTGLSY
+247 KMPQIMAGLSY

-263 DGKPK
+263 GGRPK
-268 MTDAIRAF
+268 MSDAIRAF

-284 ITWEEIVQRLNV
+284 ITWNEIVQQLNI
-296 PPINETKFQGSSDI
+296 PPINETKFQGSPDI
-310 IKEVETTLI
+310 IKEVETTLL
-319 RLADDIQTRLNRKE
+319 RLADDIQTRLNRKH
-333 ELQHLRERYFKIDD
+333 ELQSLRERYFRIDD

-369 ENMQSASLKSAFKG
+369 ENMQSASMKSSFKG

-397 ASYASILE
+397 ASYAPILE

-415 NRDVIIMHPGLFKA
+415 SKDVIIMHPGLFKSD
-429 EIEQINNLLR
+429 IEQINNLLR

-453 SFATYNEHTSSTTG
+453 SFATYNEHTTSTVG

-478 LLGEASTFMG
+478 LLGDAAAFMG
-488 KFGEK
+488 KFAEK
-493 INVIVENH
+493 INIIVENH
-501 LLAKQYESTGK
+501 LLAKQYETSGK

-523 VIDEIKILHRFIP
+523 VIEEIKILHRFIP
-536 YSDSAVV
+536 YCDSTIV
-543 SGNRLNGKTLDFVFL
+543 SGNRLNGKTLEFAFL
-558 EMTKMLYNYA
+558 EMTKLFYNYA
-568 VIYKDKA
+568 VIYKDKF

-585 IDTELGSLMK
+585 LDAELGSLTT
-595 EYERLAGK
+595 EYERLSGK
-603 AYETTRMEEV
+603 PYETKRTEET

>member
-1 MSFNSRTDAHKIFA
+1 MSVNSRTDAHKTFA

-49 VDEDFEKKRQEENK
+49 VDEEFEKKRQEENK
-63 KSDEDERSKRT
+63 KSEEDKPKKS
-74 SEKSSVP
+74 SEKS
-81 SKSPPTKQAVQKKP
+81 PTSTKTIPKTSRRTESN
-95 DSSSSSAGGI
+95 SSGGV
-105 GFLANLFGGNAAI
+105 GFLANLFGGNPAI
-118 NKFAKDSGTI
+118 NKFARESGTI

-135 KLQIASNVQNLFKFL
+135 KLQVSGGVHNLFKFL

-170 RYWKPLV
+170 RYWKPLI

-194 DSLFIDEISPEIFLN
+194 DSLFIDQISPEIFLN

-215 LYYARHLSREDS
+215 LYYARHLSREDC

-232 TQVPELIRKDEKLVP
+232 TEVPELVRKDEKLVP
-247 KMSQIMTGLSY
+247 KMPQIMAGLSY

-263 DGKPK
+263 GGRPK
-268 MTDAIRAF
+268 MSDAIRAF

-284 ITWEEIVQRLNV
+284 ITWNEIVQQLNI
-296 PPINETKFQGSSDI
+296 PPINETKFQGSPDI
-310 IKEVETTLI
+310 IKEVETTLL
-319 RLADDIQTRLNRKE
+319 RLADDIQTRLNRKH
-333 ELQHLRERYFKIDD
+333 ELQSLRERYFRIDD

-369 ENMQSASLKSAFKG
+369 ENMQSASMKSSFKG

-397 ASYASILE
+397 ASYAPILE

-415 NRDVIIMHPGLFKA
+415 SKDVIIMHPGLFKSD
-429 EIEQINNLLR
+429 IEQINNLLR

-453 SFATYNEHTSSTTG
+453 SFATYNEHTTSTVG

-478 LLGEASTFMG
+478 LLGDAAAFMG
-488 KFGEK
+488 KFAEK
-493 INVIVENH
+493 INIIVENH
-501 LLAKQYESTGK
+501 LLAKQYETSGK

-523 VIDEIKILHRFIP
+523 VIEEIKILHRFIP
-536 YSDSAVV
+536 YCDSTIV
-543 SGNRLNGKTLDFVFL
+543 SGNRLNGKTLEFAFL
-558 EMTKMLYNYA
+558 EMTKLFYNYA
-568 VIYKDKA
+568 VIYKDKF

-585 IDTELGSLMK
+585 LDAELGSLTT
-595 EYERLAGK
+595 EYERLSGK
-603 AYETTRMEEV
+603 PYETKRTEET

>member
-1 MSFNSRTDAHKIFA
+1 MSLNSRTDAHKIFA

-49 VDEDFEKKRQEENK
+49 VDEDFEKKKQEDNK
-63 KSDEDERSKRT
+63 KSDDEDKSKRN
-74 SEKSSVP
+74 SEKASASARTAP
-81 SKSPPTKQAVQKKP
+81 KQSQQKKN
-95 DSSSSSAGGI
+95 DAAASAAGI

-118 NKFAKDSGTI
+118 NKFAKDTGTI

-135 KLQIASNVQNLFKFL
+135 KLQIAPGVQNLFKFL

-194 DSLFIDEISPEIFLN
+194 DSLFIDQISPEIFLN

-247 KMSQIMTGLSY
+247 RMPQIMAGLTY

-263 DGKPK
+263 SGRPR

-284 ITWEEIVQRLNV
+284 ISWEEIVQQLNV

-333 ELQHLRERYFKIDD
+333 ELQNLRERYFRIDD
-347 KGRMNFDFLNLIVD
+347 KGRMNFDFLNQIVD

-369 ENMQSASLKSAFKG
+369 ENMQSASIKSAFKG

-397 ASYASILE
+397 ASYAPILE

-415 NRDVIIMHPGLFKA
+415 SRDVIIMLPGLFKSD
-429 EIEQINNLLR
+429 IEQINNLLR

-453 SFATYNEHTSSTTG
+453 SFATYNEHTTSSAG

-478 LLGEASTFMG
+478 LLGDAAGFMG
-488 KFGEK
+488 KFAEK
-493 INVIVENH
+493 LNILVENH
-501 LLAKQYESTGK
+501 LLARQYESAGK
-512 LNERVLVSKEK
+512 LNDRVLVSKEK
-523 VIDEIKILHRFIP
+523 VIEEIKILHRFIP
-536 YSDSAVV
+536 YYDSTVV

-558 EMTKMLYNYA
+558 EMAKLLYNYS

-585 IDTELGSLMK
+585 IETELSALMK

-603 AYETTRMEEV
+603 EYETTRMEEA

>member
-1 MSFNSRTDAHKIFA
+1 MNSRTDAHKTFA

-49 VDEDFEKKRQEENK
+49 VDEEFEKKKQEETK
-63 KSDEDERSKRT
+63 KPEEDKPKKNSATSAKTIPKPTRRT
-74 SEKSSVP
+74 ESNSSV
-81 SKSPPTKQAVQKKP
+81 
-95 DSSSSSAGGI
+95 
-105 GFLANLFGGNAAI
+105 GFLANLFGGNPAI
-118 NKFAKDSGTI
+118 NKFAKESGTI

-135 KLQIASNVQNLFKFL
+135 KLQVSVGVHNLFKFL

-194 DSLFIDEISPEIFLN
+194 DSLFIDQISPEIFLN

-215 LYYARHLSREDS
+215 LYYARHLSREDCR
-227 KDIIM
+227 DIIM
-232 TQVPELIRKDEKLVP
+232 TQVPELVRKDEKLVP
-247 KMSQIMTGLSY
+247 KMPQIMAGLSY

-263 DGKPK
+263 SGRPK
-268 MTDAIRAF
+268 MSDAIRAF

-284 ITWEEIVQRLNV
+284 ITWNEIVQQLNV
-296 PPINETKFQGSSDI
+296 PPINETKFQGSPDI
-310 IKEVETTLI
+310 IKEVETTLL
-319 RLADDIQTRLNRKE
+319 RLTDDIQTRLNRKH
-333 ELQHLRERYFKIDD
+333 ELQSLRERYFRIDD

-369 ENMQSASLKSAFKG
+369 ENMQSASMKSSFKG

-397 ASYASILE
+397 ASYAPILE

-415 NRDVIIMHPGLFKA
+415 SKDVIIMHPGLFKSD
-429 EIEQINNLLR
+429 IEQINNLLR

-453 SFATYNEHTSSTTG
+453 SFATYNEHTTSTVG

-478 LLGEASTFMG
+478 LLGDAAAFMG
-488 KFGEK
+488 KFAEK
-493 INVIVENH
+493 INIIVENH
-501 LLAKQYESTGK
+501 LLAKQYETSGK

-523 VIDEIKILHRFIP
+523 VIEEIKILHRFIP
-536 YSDSAVV
+536 YCDSTIV
-543 SGNRLNGKTLDFVFL
+543 SGNRLNGKTLEFAFL
-558 EMTKMLYNYA
+558 EMTKLFYNYA
-568 VIYKDKA
+568 VIYKDKF

-585 IDTELGSLMK
+585 LDSELGSLTN
-595 EYERLAGK
+595 EYERLSGK
-603 AYETTRMEEV
+603 PYESKRTEET

>member
-1 MSFNSRTDAHKIFA
+1 MNSRTDAHKTFA

-49 VDEDFEKKRQEENK
+49 VDEEFEKKKQEETK
-63 KSDEDERSKRT
+63 KPEEDKPKKNSAT
-74 SEKSSVP
+74 SAKTIPKPTRKTESNSSV
-81 SKSPPTKQAVQKKP
+81 
-95 DSSSSSAGGI
+95 
-105 GFLANLFGGNAAI
+105 GFLANLFGGNPAI
-118 NKFAKDSGTI
+118 NKFAKESGTI

-135 KLQIASNVQNLFKFL
+135 KLQVSVGVHNLFKFL

-194 DSLFIDEISPEIFLN
+194 DSLFIDQISPEIFLN

-215 LYYARHLSREDS
+215 LYYARHLSREDCR
-227 KDIIM
+227 DIIM
-232 TQVPELIRKDEKLVP
+232 TQVPELVRKDEKLVP
-247 KMSQIMTGLSY
+247 KMPQIMAGLSY

-263 DGKPK
+263 SGRPK
-268 MTDAIRAF
+268 MSDAIRAF

-284 ITWEEIVQRLNV
+284 ITWNEIVQQLNV
-296 PPINETKFQGSSDI
+296 PPINETKFQGSPDI
-310 IKEVETTLI
+310 IKEVETTLL
-319 RLADDIQTRLNRKE
+319 RLTDDIQTRLNRKH
-333 ELQHLRERYFKIDD
+333 ELQSLRERYFRIDD

-369 ENMQSASLKSAFKG
+369 ENMQSASMKSSFKG

-397 ASYASILE
+397 ASYAPILE

-415 NRDVIIMHPGLFKA
+415 SKDVIIMHPGLFKSD
-429 EIEQINNLLR
+429 IEQINNLLR

-453 SFATYNEHTSSTTG
+453 SFATYNEHTTSTVG

-478 LLGEASTFMG
+478 LLGDAAAFMG
-488 KFGEK
+488 KFAEK
-493 INVIVENH
+493 INIIVENH
-501 LLAKQYESTGK
+501 LLAKQYETSGK

-523 VIDEIKILHRFIP
+523 VIEEIKILHRFIP
-536 YSDSAVV
+536 YCDSTIV
-543 SGNRLNGKTLDFVFL
+543 SGNRLNGKTLEFAFL
-558 EMTKMLYNYA
+558 EMTKLFYNYA
-568 VIYKDKA
+568 VIYKDKF

-585 IDTELGSLMK
+585 LDSELGSLTN
-595 EYERLAGK
+595 EYERLSGK
-603 AYETTRMEEV
+603 PYESKRTEET

>member
-1 MSFNSRTDAHKIFA
+1 MSVNSRTDAHKTFA

-49 VDEDFEKKRQEENK
+49 VDEEFEKKRQEENK
-63 KSDEDERSKRT
+63 KSEEDKPKKS
-74 SEKSSVP
+74 SEKS
-81 SKSPPTKQAVQKKP
+81 PTSTKTIPKTP
-95 DSSSSSAGGI
+95 RRTESNSSGGV
-105 GFLANLFGGNAAI
+105 GFLANLFGGNPAI
-118 NKFAKDSGTI
+118 NKFARESGTI

-135 KLQIASNVQNLFKFL
+135 KLQVSGGVHNLFKFL

-170 RYWKPLV
+170 RYWKPLI

-194 DSLFIDEISPEIFLN
+194 DSLFIDQISPEIFLN

-215 LYYARHLSREDS
+215 LYYARHLSREDC

-232 TQVPELIRKDEKLVP
+232 TEVPELVRKDEKLVP
-247 KMSQIMTGLSY
+247 KMPQIMAGLSY

-263 DGKPK
+263 GGRPK
-268 MTDAIRAF
+268 MSDAIRAF

-284 ITWEEIVQRLNV
+284 ITWNEIVQQLNI
-296 PPINETKFQGSSDI
+296 PPINETKFQGSPDI
-310 IKEVETTLI
+310 IKEVETTLL
-319 RLADDIQTRLNRKE
+319 RLADDIQTRLNRKH
-333 ELQHLRERYFKIDD
+333 ELQSLRERYFRIDD

-369 ENMQSASLKSAFKG
+369 ENMQSASMKSSFKG

-397 ASYASILE
+397 ASYAPILE

-415 NRDVIIMHPGLFKA
+415 SKDVIIMHPGLFKSD
-429 EIEQINNLLR
+429 IEQINNLLR

-453 SFATYNEHTSSTTG
+453 SFATYNEHTTSTVG

-478 LLGEASTFMG
+478 LLGDAAAFMG
-488 KFGEK
+488 KFAEK
-493 INVIVENH
+493 INIIVENH
-501 LLAKQYESTGK
+501 LLAKQYETSGK

-523 VIDEIKILHRFIP
+523 VIEEIKILHRFIP
-536 YSDSAVV
+536 YCDSTIV
-543 SGNRLNGKTLDFVFL
+543 SGNRLNGKTLEFAFL
-558 EMTKMLYNYA
+558 EMTKLFYNYA
-568 VIYKDKA
+568 VIYKDKF

-585 IDTELGSLMK
+585 LDAELGSLTT
-595 EYERLAGK
+595 EYERLSGK
-603 AYETTRMEEV
+603 PYETKRTEET

>member
-1 MSFNSRTDAHKIFA
+1 MSVNSRTDAHKTFA

-49 VDEDFEKKRQEENK
+49 VDEEFEKKRQEENK
-63 KSDEDERSKRT
+63 KSEEDKPKKS
-74 SEKSSVP
+74 SEKS
-81 SKSPPTKQAVQKKP
+81 PTSTKTTPKP
-95 DSSSSSAGGI
+95 TRRTESNSSGGV
-105 GFLANLFGGNAAI
+105 GFLANLFGGNPAI
-118 NKFAKDSGTI
+118 NKFARESGTI

-135 KLQIASNVQNLFKFL
+135 KLQVSGGVHNLFKFL

-170 RYWKPLV
+170 RYWKPLI

-194 DSLFIDEISPEIFLN
+194 DSLFIDQISPEIFLN

-215 LYYARHLSREDS
+215 LYYARHLSREDC

-232 TQVPELIRKDEKLVP
+232 TEVPELVRKDEKLVP
-247 KMSQIMTGLSY
+247 KMPQIMAGLSY

-263 DGKPK
+263 GGRPK
-268 MTDAIRAF
+268 MSDAIRAF

-284 ITWEEIVQRLNV
+284 ITWNEIVQQLNI
-296 PPINETKFQGSSDI
+296 PPINETKFQGSPDI
-310 IKEVETTLI
+310 IKEVETTLL
-319 RLADDIQTRLNRKE
+319 RLADDIQTRLNRKH
-333 ELQHLRERYFKIDD
+333 ELQSLRERYFRIDD

-369 ENMQSASLKSAFKG
+369 ENMQSASMKSSFKG

-397 ASYASILE
+397 ASYAPILE

-415 NRDVIIMHPGLFKA
+415 SKDVIIMHPGLFKSD
-429 EIEQINNLLR
+429 IEQINNLLR

-453 SFATYNEHTSSTTG
+453 SFATYNEHTTSTVG

-478 LLGEASTFMG
+478 LLGDAAAFMG
-488 KFGEK
+488 KFAEK
-493 INVIVENH
+493 INIIVENH
-501 LLAKQYESTGK
+501 LLAKQYETSGK

-523 VIDEIKILHRFIP
+523 VIEEIKILHRFIP
-536 YSDSAVV
+536 YCDSTIV
-543 SGNRLNGKTLDFVFL
+543 SGNRLNGKTLEFAFL
-558 EMTKMLYNYA
+558 EMTKLFYNYA
-568 VIYKDKA
+568 VIYKDKF

-585 IDTELGSLMK
+585 LDAELGSLTT
-595 EYERLAGK
+595 EYERLSGK
-603 AYETTRMEEV
+603 PYETKRTEET

>member
-1 MSFNSRTDAHKIFA
+1 MNSRTDAHKTFA

-49 VDEDFEKKRQEENK
+49 VDEEFEKKKQEETK
-63 KSDEDERSKRT
+63 KPEEDKPKKNSAT
-74 SEKSSVP
+74 SAKTIPKPTRKTESNSSV
-81 SKSPPTKQAVQKKP
+81 
-95 DSSSSSAGGI
+95 
-105 GFLANLFGGNAAI
+105 GFLANLFGGNPAI
-118 NKFAKDSGTI
+118 NKFAKESGTI

-135 KLQIASNVQNLFKFL
+135 KLQVSVGVHNLFKFL

-194 DSLFIDEISPEIFLN
+194 DSLFIDQISPEIFLN

-215 LYYARHLSREDS
+215 LYYARHLSREDC

-232 TQVPELIRKDEKLVP
+232 TQVPELVRKDEKLVP
-247 KMSQIMTGLSY
+247 KMPQIMAGLSY

-263 DGKPK
+263 DGRPK
-268 MTDAIRAF
+268 MSDAIRAF

-284 ITWEEIVQRLNV
+284 ITWNEIVQQLNV
-296 PPINETKFQGSSDI
+296 PPINETKFQGSPDI
-310 IKEVETTLI
+310 IKEVETTLL
-319 RLADDIQTRLNRKE
+319 RLTDDIQTRLNRKH
-333 ELQHLRERYFKIDD
+333 ELQSLRERYFRIDD

-369 ENMQSASLKSAFKG
+369 ENMQSASMKSSFKG

-397 ASYASILE
+397 ASYAPILE

-415 NRDVIIMHPGLFKA
+415 SKDVIIMHPGLFKSD
-429 EIEQINNLLR
+429 IEQINNLLR

-453 SFATYNEHTSSTTG
+453 SFATYNEHTTSTVG

-478 LLGEASTFMG
+478 LLGDAAAFMG
-488 KFGEK
+488 KFAEK
-493 INVIVENH
+493 INIIVENH
-501 LLAKQYESTGK
+501 LLAKQYETSGK

-523 VIDEIKILHRFIP
+523 VIEEIKILHRFIP
-536 YSDSAVV
+536 YCDSTIV
-543 SGNRLNGKTLDFVFL
+543 SGNRLNGKTLEFAFL
-558 EMTKMLYNYA
+558 EMTKLFYNYA
-568 VIYKDKA
+568 VIYKDKF

-585 IDTELGSLMK
+585 LDSELGSLTN
-595 EYERLAGK
+595 EYERLSGK
-603 AYETTRMEEV
+603 PYESKRTEET